1 MTMRSNEAIA
11 TPKIIESLEAVQQ
24 RFAHWRTTRSRLGLI
39 PEPLWQ
45 QAVEQA
51 QVHGVCRTAKALR
64 LHAGTLSKKIQ
75 ARTPVAESA
84 TVPLFVELAPLPMGG
99 GCTVEFFHAE
109 RARMRVELPASAR
122 DELRML
128 TETFLGYAR

>member
-1 MTMRSNEAIA
+1 MRSNKAISA
-11 TPKIIESLEAVQQ
+11 AKGIDSLETVQQ
-24 RFAHWRTTRSRLGLI
+24 RFTHWRATRSHLGRI
-39 PEPLWQ
+39 PDPLWQ

-75 ARTPVAESA
+75 ARPQA
-84 TVPLFVELAPLPMGG
+84 TEATTTPLFVELAPLPMGG
-99 GCTVEFFHAE
+99 GCTVEFLHGE
-109 RARMRVELPASAR
+109 HARMRVELPPCAH

-128 TETFLGYAR
+128 TETFLGYVR